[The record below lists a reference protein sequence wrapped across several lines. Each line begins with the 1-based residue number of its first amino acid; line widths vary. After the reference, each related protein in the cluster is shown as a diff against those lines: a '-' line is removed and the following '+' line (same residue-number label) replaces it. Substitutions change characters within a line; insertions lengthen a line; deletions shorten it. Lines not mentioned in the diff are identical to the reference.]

1 MGAWLALCYL
11 QQQFV
16 FTSFASHEAPLS
28 PALSLA
34 PHRFAVKSM
43 PKRFAGD
50 GTLESYYVR
59 RVRNEVD
66 ICNHLG
72 RWGHFG
78 TGTRACVPPSCG
90 WSSIGARHLCTCA
103 AQLRLVERGAVR
115 TQLGRRSGVCAG
127 QGRLRAVENR
137 AGALADGCNGR
148 TECFVPVLA
157 GRSMCAACAK
167 RFQDNRLHA
176 AILCQ
181 HELHVHVHVQVA
193 ECVLS
198 I

>member
-16 FTSFASHEAPLS
+16 FTSFALHEAPLS
-28 PALSLA
+28 RTPSLA

-72 RWGHFG
+72 RCGHFG
-78 TGTRACVPPSCG
+78 TSTHASVPLSWEGGLVCCWAPGLGTCKWAGTPADCF
-90 WSSIGARHLCTCA
+90 
-103 AQLRLVERGAVR
+103 
-115 TQLGRRSGVCAG
+115 RRS
-127 QGRLRAVENR
+127 
-137 AGALADGCNGR
+137 
-148 TECFVPVLA
+148 
-157 GRSMCAACAK
+157 
-167 RFQDNRLHA
+167 
-176 AILCQ
+176 
-181 HELHVHVHVQVA
+181 
-193 ECVLS
+193 
-198 I
+198 